1 MVRQSVIRITDRKRR
16 CAIFAVSEP
25 KASPDLRPKTTE
37 PIEKT
42 NLFVKPNAIE
52 FTRIAEAGKRR
63 TKFNDTMKRIWMTTF
78 LSLTLCAGAC
88 GGRARANDNPPQ
100 EKTANPKVYL
110 TRTITPEA
118 LVRIYEALGR
128 EATGRVAVKLSTGEP
143 GGHHFLQPA
152 LVAPLVHKV
161 GGTIVECNTAYGGGR
176 ARTADHLKAA
186 ADHGFTAIAA
196 VDIMDAEGETAL
208 PVEGGR
214 HLAEDYVGK
223 NFLNYDFT
231 VVLSHFKGHAMGGFG
246 GSMKNIAIGLA
257 SGRVGK
263 RQVHGVVDKI
273 PESWT
278 DWPMKEPFMELMVD
292 SAKATLDY
300 FGKHVTFI
308 NVLRRMSVDCDC
320 AGVTAAEPTIP
331 DIGILASTDLLAIDQ
346 ASVDLV
352 FNHESNKDLVER
364 MTSRHGLRQLSGMA
378 EKKMGNPQYELITIE

>member
-1 MVRQSVIRITDRKRR
+1 MTATNPQAPMIGSKNVTGLDVPGSRAKVFFTPVIDAEHLFKLYRRVNEGIYGRTAIKPHTGEKHGPNILPRDLVRDFQSRIPNSNIVETNTLYEGDRY
-16 CAIFAVSEP
+16 
-25 KASPDLRPKTTE
+25 TTE
-37 PIEKT
+37 GHRETLKVNGWDFCPVDILDEEGGVDLPVR
-42 NLFVKPNAIE
+42 NGFHLDHV
-52 FTRIAEAGKRR
+52 
-63 TKFNDTMKRIWMTTF
+63 TM
-78 LSLTLCAGAC
+78 
-88 GGRARANDNPPQ
+88 
-100 EKTANPKVYL
+100 
-110 TRTITPEA
+110 
-118 LVRIYEALGR
+118 
-128 EATGRVAVKLSTGEP
+128 
-143 GGHHFLQPA
+143 GGH
-152 LVAPLVHKV
+152 
-161 GGTIVECNTAYGGGR
+161 IV
-176 ARTADHLKAA
+176 
-186 ADHGFTAIAA
+186 
-196 VDIMDAEGETAL
+196 
-208 PVEGGR
+208 
-214 HLAEDYVGK
+214 
-223 NFLNYDFT
+223 NYDSLI
-231 VVLSHFKGHAMGGFG
+231 VLTHFKGHAMGGFG

>member
-1 MVRQSVIRITDRKRR
+1 MTATNPQAPVIGSKNVTGLDVPGSRAKVFFTPVIDAEHLFKLYRRVNEGIYGRTAIKLHTGEKHGPNILPRDLVRDFQSRIPNSNIVETNTLYEGDRY
-16 CAIFAVSEP
+16 
-25 KASPDLRPKTTE
+25 TTE
-37 PIEKT
+37 GHRETLKVNGWDFCPVDILDEEGGVDLPVR
-42 NLFVKPNAIE
+42 NGFHLDHV
-52 FTRIAEAGKRR
+52 
-63 TKFNDTMKRIWMTTF
+63 TM
-78 LSLTLCAGAC
+78 
-88 GGRARANDNPPQ
+88 
-100 EKTANPKVYL
+100 
-110 TRTITPEA
+110 
-118 LVRIYEALGR
+118 
-128 EATGRVAVKLSTGEP
+128 
-143 GGHHFLQPA
+143 GGH
-152 LVAPLVHKV
+152 
-161 GGTIVECNTAYGGGR
+161 IV
-176 ARTADHLKAA
+176 
-186 ADHGFTAIAA
+186 
-196 VDIMDAEGETAL
+196 
-208 PVEGGR
+208 
-214 HLAEDYVGK
+214 
-223 NFLNYDFT
+223 NYDSLI
-231 VVLSHFKGHAMGGFG
+231 VLTHFKGHAMGGFG

-364 MTSRHGLRQLSGMA
+364 MTSRHGLRQLPGMA

>member
-1 MVRQSVIRITDRKRR
+1 MTATNPQAPVIGSKNVTGLDVPGSRAKVFFTPVIDAEHLFKLYRRVNEGIYGRTAIKLHTGEKHGPNILPRDLVRDFQSRIPNSNIVETNTLYEGDRY
-16 CAIFAVSEP
+16 
-25 KASPDLRPKTTE
+25 TTE
-37 PIEKT
+37 GHRETLKVNGWDFCPVDILDEEGGVDLPVR
-42 NLFVKPNAIE
+42 NGFHLDHV
-52 FTRIAEAGKRR
+52 
-63 TKFNDTMKRIWMTTF
+63 TM
-78 LSLTLCAGAC
+78 
-88 GGRARANDNPPQ
+88 
-100 EKTANPKVYL
+100 
-110 TRTITPEA
+110 
-118 LVRIYEALGR
+118 
-128 EATGRVAVKLSTGEP
+128 
-143 GGHHFLQPA
+143 GGH
-152 LVAPLVHKV
+152 
-161 GGTIVECNTAYGGGR
+161 IV
-176 ARTADHLKAA
+176 
-186 ADHGFTAIAA
+186 
-196 VDIMDAEGETAL
+196 
-208 PVEGGR
+208 
-214 HLAEDYVGK
+214 
-223 NFLNYDFT
+223 NYDSLI
-231 VVLSHFKGHAMGGFG
+231 VLTHFKGHAMGGFG

-273 PESWT
+273 PANWM
-278 DWPMKEPFMELMVD
+278 DWPSKEPFLELMVD

>member
-1 MVRQSVIRITDRKRR
+1 MTATNPQAPMIGSKNVTGLDVPGSRAKVFFTPVIDAEHLFKLYRRVNEGIYGRTALKLHTGEKHGPNILPRDLVRDFQSRIPNSNIVETNTLYEGDRY
-16 CAIFAVSEP
+16 
-25 KASPDLRPKTTE
+25 TTE
-37 PIEKT
+37 GHRETLKVNGWDFCPVDILDEEGGVDLPVR
-42 NLFVKPNAIE
+42 NGFHLDHV
-52 FTRIAEAGKRR
+52 
-63 TKFNDTMKRIWMTTF
+63 TM
-78 LSLTLCAGAC
+78 
-88 GGRARANDNPPQ
+88 
-100 EKTANPKVYL
+100 
-110 TRTITPEA
+110 
-118 LVRIYEALGR
+118 
-128 EATGRVAVKLSTGEP
+128 
-143 GGHHFLQPA
+143 GGH
-152 LVAPLVHKV
+152 
-161 GGTIVECNTAYGGGR
+161 IV
-176 ARTADHLKAA
+176 
-186 ADHGFTAIAA
+186 
-196 VDIMDAEGETAL
+196 
-208 PVEGGR
+208 
-214 HLAEDYVGK
+214 
-223 NFLNYDFT
+223 NYDSLI
-231 VVLSHFKGHAMGGFG
+231 VLTHFKGHAMGGFG

>member
-1 MVRQSVIRITDRKRR
+1 MTETNPQAPVIGSKNVTGLDVPGSRAKVFFTPVIDAEHLFKLYRRVKEGIYGRTALKLHTGEKHGPHILPRDLLPDFQSRITN
-16 CAIFAVSEP
+16 SSTP
-25 KASPDLRPKTTE
+25 GTT
-37 PIEKT
+37 T
-42 NLFVKPNAIE
+42 
-52 FTRIAEAGKRR
+52 
-63 TKFNDTMKRIWMTTF
+63 
-78 LSLTLCAGAC
+78 
-88 GGRARANDNPPQ
+88 
-100 EKTANPKVYL
+100 
-110 TRTITPEA
+110 
-118 LVRIYEALGR
+118 
-128 EATGRVAVKLSTGEP
+128 LSTGDPYTTEGHRETLKVNGWDFCP
-143 GGHHFLQPA
+143 VDILDEEGGVDLPVRNGFHLDHVTMGGH
-152 LVAPLVHKV
+152 
-161 GGTIVECNTAYGGGR
+161 IV
-176 ARTADHLKAA
+176 
-186 ADHGFTAIAA
+186 
-196 VDIMDAEGETAL
+196 
-208 PVEGGR
+208 
-214 HLAEDYVGK
+214 
-223 NFLNYDFT
+223 NYDSLI
-231 VVLSHFKGHAMGGFG
+231 VLTHFKGHAMGGFG

>member
-1 MVRQSVIRITDRKRR
+1 MTATNPQAPMIGSKNVTGLDVPGSRAKVFFTPVIDAEHLFKLYRRVNEGIYGRTAIKLHTGEKHGPNILPRDLVRDFQSRIPNSNIVETNTLYEGDRY
-16 CAIFAVSEP
+16 
-25 KASPDLRPKTTE
+25 TTE
-37 PIEKT
+37 GHRETLKVNGWDFCPVDILDEEGGVDLPVR
-42 NLFVKPNAIE
+42 NGFHLDHV
-52 FTRIAEAGKRR
+52 
-63 TKFNDTMKRIWMTTF
+63 TM
-78 LSLTLCAGAC
+78 
-88 GGRARANDNPPQ
+88 
-100 EKTANPKVYL
+100 
-110 TRTITPEA
+110 
-118 LVRIYEALGR
+118 
-128 EATGRVAVKLSTGEP
+128 
-143 GGHHFLQPA
+143 GGH
-152 LVAPLVHKV
+152 
-161 GGTIVECNTAYGGGR
+161 IV
-176 ARTADHLKAA
+176 
-186 ADHGFTAIAA
+186 
-196 VDIMDAEGETAL
+196 
-208 PVEGGR
+208 
-214 HLAEDYVGK
+214 
-223 NFLNYDFT
+223 NYDSLI
-231 VVLSHFKGHAMGGFG
+231 VLTHFKGHAMGGFG

-378 EKKMGNPQYELITIE
+378 EKKMGNSQYELITIE

>member
-1 MVRQSVIRITDRKRR
+1 MTATNPQAPMIGSKNVTGLDVPGSRAKVFFTPVIDAEHLFKLYRRVNEGIYGRTAIKLHTGEKHGPNILPRDLVRDFQSRIPNSNIVETNTLYEGDRY
-16 CAIFAVSEP
+16 
-25 KASPDLRPKTTE
+25 TTE
-37 PIEKT
+37 GHRE
-42 NLFVKPNAIE
+42 
-52 FTRIAEAGKRR
+52 
-63 TKFNDTMKRIWMTTF
+63 
-78 LSLTLCAGAC
+78 TL
-88 GGRARANDNPPQ
+88 
-100 EKTANPKVYL
+100 KVNGWDFC
-110 TRTITPEA
+110 P
-118 LVRIYEALGR
+118 
-128 EATGRVAVKLSTGEP
+128 
-143 GGHHFLQPA
+143 
-152 LVAPLVHKV
+152 
-161 GGTIVECNTAYGGGR
+161 
-176 ARTADHLKAA
+176 
-186 ADHGFTAIAA
+186 
-196 VDIMDAEGETAL
+196 VDILDEEGGVDL
-208 PVEGGR
+208 PVRNGF
-214 HLAEDYVGK
+214 HLDHV
-223 NFLNYDFT
+223 T
-231 VVLSHFKGHAMGGFG
+231 MGGFG